1 MRRVGCTCGVPR
13 RRLPWTRDGLE
24 IGRVPS
30 QHPGLNSS
38 AALLVWENV
47 WASRVAQ
54 AIRDAGGIMVAFDR
68 IPHGIVQEA
77 REAVLEA
84 AQA

>member
-1 MRRVGCTCGVPR
+1 
-13 RRLPWTRDGLE
+13 
-24 IGRVPS
+24 
-30 QHPGLNSS
+30 
-38 AALLVWENV
+38 LLVWENV

-54 AIRDAGGIMVAFDR
+54 AIRDAGGILVGFDR
-68 IPHGIVQEA
+68 IPHDVVQQA